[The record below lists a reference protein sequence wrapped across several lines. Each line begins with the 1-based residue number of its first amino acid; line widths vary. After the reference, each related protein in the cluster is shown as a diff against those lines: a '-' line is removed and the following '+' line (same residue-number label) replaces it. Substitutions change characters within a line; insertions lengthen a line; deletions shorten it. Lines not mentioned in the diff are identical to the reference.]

1 MSNVYGFDFLKS
13 EHNESD
19 AQLVPHLTEKEPI
32 PVSNNLDIPP
42 SVENKTDLE
51 KQFDVIQFLQAHR
64 SSGCL
69 PPSVIYKSIG
79 IDLSEAG
86 RDEKVTQ
93 MLLNNSKIRVEEIP
107 DPENPSLTI
116 YTFGYQAKY
125 KNVENKT
132 GLLAQIN
139 DCKNGVRQSD
149 LIDAYETVK
158 EDLDSLIT
166 AGDVMAVINSED
178 KDKILFP
185 RGDTFLVELDGHIS
199 IPDEIA
205 RIPIQ
210 KALNNIEMVSDDL
223 RRAQLEIQQSSHL
236 MKIDVNPIK
245 QLRRGEAVWCGG
257 QWFRV
262 SSAVRE
268 GVPLSEQPLRAQAPP
283 SVSLR
288 KELSKKN
295 DSDGYVRPFDEK
307 LIPLDHKLESN
318 ARRNIR
324 SAREAH
330 DLLHKIAVSGH
341 RVTGGACAKLL
352 SSNASSDNPDDLA
365 AEFASTASSGSSS
378 VRRRANSHRGSIT
391 SHHAAAS
398 TQIEAAKNAASNP
411 ALLYNHA
418 RRYGCTIDVRD
429 LYLGTKNEIPL
440 PEQEVD
446 IYNLMLKNKLLDPDE
461 AMRRPRMARNENLG
475 DDGKPKKRRY
485 YERKGQRMTNTHLVG
500 TEIGQA
506 LARAMEKQQQGKTVG
521 DGGM

>member
-13 EHNESD
+13 EHNVTDNGSPQEVEQEELAPATD
-19 AQLVPHLTEKEPI
+19 QDVP
-32 PVSNNLDIPP
+32 SA
-42 SVENKTDLE
+42 ENKFLA
-51 KQFDVIQFLQAHR
+51 QYNVIQFLQAHR

-79 IDLSEAG
+79 IDLSEG
-86 RDEKVTQ
+86 GTHEEVTK
-93 MLLNNSKIRVEEIP
+93 MLLENPKIRVEEIP

-139 DCKNGVRQSD
+139 SCKNGVAQGD
-149 LIDAYETVK
+149 LIDAYDKVK
-158 EDLDSLIT
+158 EDIDSLIT
-166 AGDVMAVINSED
+166 AGDIMAVINSEN

-185 RGDTFLVELDGHIS
+185 RGDTFIVELDGHIS
-199 IPDEIA
+199 FHDE
-205 RIPIQ
+205 PTKLPMQ
-210 KALNNIEMVSDDL
+210 HALSNMEMVSDDL
-223 RRAQLEIQQSSHL
+223 RRAQMEAQHSTYLV
-236 MKIDVNPIK
+236 KTDVNPMK
-245 QLRRGEAVWCGG
+245 QVRRGEAIWCGG
-257 QWFRV
+257 QWFRI
-262 SSAVRE
+262 SSAIRE

-295 DSDGYVRPFDEK
+295 ESDGYIRPFTQN
-307 LIPLDHKLESN
+307 IVPLDHKLEPSSKK
-318 ARRNIR
+318 NIR
-324 SAREAH
+324 TAREAH
-330 DLLHKIAVSGH
+330 ERLHKIAVSSH
-341 RVTGGACAKLL
+341 RVKGGVGAKLL
-352 SSNASSDNPDDLA
+352 SSNANSNNPDDLA
-365 AEFASTASSGSSS
+365 AEFASTISSGSNSM
-378 VRRRANSHRGSIT
+378 RRRVHSHRSSIT
-391 SHHAAAS
+391 PHHAAAS
-398 TQIEAAKNAASNP
+398 DQIEAAKKAASDP
-411 ALLYNHA
+411 ALLHNHA

-429 LYLGTKNEIPL
+429 LYLNTKNEIPP

-446 IYNLMLKNKLLDPDE
+446 IYNLMLKYKLLDPDE
-461 AMRRPRMARNENLG
+461 EMRRPRMSRNENLG

>member
-19 AQLVPHLTEKEPI
+19 SQLVSHSTETELLPAAN
-32 PVSNNLDIPP
+32 VDVP
-42 SVENKTDLE
+42 SVEDKPDGE
-51 KQFDVIQFLQAHR
+51 KQFDVIQFLKAHR

-69 PPSVIYKSIG
+69 PPSVIHKSIG
-79 IDLSEAG
+79 IDLSEGA
-86 RDEKVTQ
+86 RDEKVRKS
-93 MLLNNSKIRVEEIP
+93 LLDNPKIRVEEIP

-149 LIDAYETVK
+149 LIDAYETAK
-158 EDLDSLIT
+158 EDIASLIT
-166 AGDVMAVINSED
+166 AGDVMAVINSDD

-185 RGDTFLVELDGHIS
+185 RGDTFIVELDGNIS
-199 IPDEIA
+199 LPDETVG
-205 RIPIQ
+205 IPMQ
-210 KALNNIEMVSDDL
+210 KALSNIEMVSDDL

-236 MKIDVNPIK
+236 MKTDVNPMK
-245 QLRRGEAVWCGG
+245 QVRRGEAVWCGG

-295 DSDGYVRPFDEK
+295 DSDGYIRPFNEK
-307 LIPLDHKLESN
+307 LIPLDHKLEAN
-318 ARRNIR
+318 ARNNIR
-324 SAREAH
+324 SARQAH
-330 DLLHKIAVSGH
+330 EMLHKIAVSGH

-352 SSNASSDNPDDLA
+352 SSNANADNPDDLGT
-365 AEFASTASSGSSS
+365 EFASTTSSGSSN
-378 VRRRANSHRGSIT
+378 VRRRTNSHRVSIT

-398 TQIEAAKNAASNP
+398 NQIEAAKKAASNP
-411 ALLYNHA
+411 ALSYNHA
-418 RRYGCTIDVRD
+418 RRYGCTIDVRN
-429 LYLGTKNEIPL
+429 LYLETKNEIPL

-446 IYNLMLKNKLLDPDE
+446 MYNLMLKYKLLDPDE
-461 AMRRPRMARNENLG
+461 DMRRPRMARNENLG

-506 LARAMEKQQQGKTVG
+506 LTRAMEKQQQGKAVG